1 MSRLIF
7 VTGGARSGKSGFAA
21 WLAEGAGG
29 RPTYLATAT
38 PDDSEMSARIER
50 HKSERG
56 DGWDTVEEP
65 LEVAEALAG
74 IKANGALVL
83 DCITLWLTNLLM
95 EDLEGFEGVA
105 VEKAGEL
112 VRALK
117 EFDGTAIVVSNEVGM
132 GIVPENALARRFRD
146 VAGTVNRMLADAA
159 SEVYLVVSGL
169 PVKIKP

>member
-21 WLAEGAGG
+21 RLAEEAGG
-29 RPTYLATAT
+29 RPIYLATAT

-65 LEVAEALAG
+65 LEVAAALSG

-95 EDLEGFEGVA
+95 EDLEGFESVA
-105 VEKAGEL
+105 VEKASEL

-117 EFDGTAIVVSNEVGM
+117 DFDGSAIVVSNEVGM

-146 VAGTVNRMLADAA
+146 VAGTVNRMIAEAA